1 MKSLCIVWTVATS
14 SFQLEH
20 MLQVLCPV
28 CYELEAMKYIY
39 GKNRSMGNT
48 MGMYT
53 KYTTR
58 EMLQDCGMSL
68 SELVD
73 E

>member
-1 MKSLCIVWTVATS
+1 
-14 SFQLEH
+14 
-20 MLQVLCPV
+20 
-28 CYELEAMKYIY
+28 
-39 GKNRSMGNT
+39 MGNT